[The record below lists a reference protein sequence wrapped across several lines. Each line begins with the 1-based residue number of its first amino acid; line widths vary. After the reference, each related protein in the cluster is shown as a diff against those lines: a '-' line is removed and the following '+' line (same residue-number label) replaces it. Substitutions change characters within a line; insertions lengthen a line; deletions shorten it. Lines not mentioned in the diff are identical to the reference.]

1 MQFTSRQLTLDLAL
15 LVLAAVAWFYTD
27 RDAVRDAIQS
37 AIASAFGFF

>member
-27 RDAVRDAIQS
+27 RDAVRDAILG